1 MGSHLRVPESDG
13 SQMLSFLNQ
22 SKLTKTYLTQLH
34 QFLEMESHLRLS
46 ESYVFPLFQ
55 YHLDVLCL
63 TSVDKLSGIIF
74 PVFLVVGTYTL
85 SCSPEPNLSIIFIIF
100 QKFVSLYF
108 LLLTKSEVNNNSAC
122 ATRMVKSKRDEI

>member
-34 QFLEMESHLRLS
+34 QFLEMESHLRVS
-46 ESYVFPLFQ
+46 ESHVFPLFQ
-55 YHLDVLCL
+55 YHLDKLCL
-63 TSVDKLSGIIF
+63 TTVDKLLEYFQLFWSY
-74 PVFLVVGTYTL
+74 YTL

-108 LLLTKSEVNNNSAC
+108 LLLTKSEVNNNNSAC
-122 ATRMVKSKRDEI
+122 ATLMVKSKRDEI